1 MKGPVWYQRVTMQ
14 GASRTDAR
22 GQGGVHVDYSGRLR
36 AADAQPSELVAEQQ
50 PELL

>member
-1 MKGPVWYQRVTMQ
+1 MQ

-22 GQGGVHVDYSGRLR
+22 GQGRVHVDYSGRLR
-36 AADAQPSELVAEQQ
+36 TADAETGELVPEQE